1 MPVSFRDP
9 ILLFNHYPRT
19 LINLMRENGASE
31 DALLLGTDITPSL
44 YQDLDSTISY
54 SQYARLIFNALASYQ
69 DPGLGLVFGQALNIA
84 QHGMLGVAVM
94 TSKTLEEALFVLQ
107 ENYKLLSPV
116 LVIELRRSGSEAIV
130 QANSAWQLGPL
141 HPLAVECLLGGL
153 YNNCKFVLGL
163 NRFPCNIRFA
173 YPEPTYS
180 DRYASYFE
188 NPVAF
193 DCVAD
198 QIVFDAN
205 LLSQPL
211 VYHNEV
217 TQQIALAQCHQQLA
231 VLQERESLVLKLRRL
246 PILTDDRVLSLDQ
259 AASELY
265 LSGRSLRRHLKTLGV
280 SYQQLLD
287 RIRSE
292 RAIELLKQPDLS
304 VVDIATRLHF
314 GDAANFRKAF
324 KRWLG
329 TTPQA
334 YRRSLIE
341 GGILGGNEKSL

>member
-19 LINLMRENGASE
+19 LINLMRTNGASDDE
-31 DALLLGTDITPSL
+31 LLLGTDISQAL

-54 SQYARLIFNALASYQ
+54 SQYARLIVNALGCYQ
-69 DPGLGLVFGQALNIA
+69 DPGLGLVFGQALNIT
-84 QHGMLGVAVM
+84 QHGMLGIAVM
-94 TSKTLEEALFVLQ
+94 TSKTLEEALLLLQ

-116 LVIELRRSGSEAIV
+116 LALELRRSGSDAIV
-130 QANSAWQLGPL
+130 QANSAWHLGPL
-141 HPLAVECLLGGL
+141 HALAVECLFGGL

-163 NRFPCNIRFA
+163 NRFPCSFRFA
-173 YPEPTYS
+173 YSEPDYS
-180 DRYASYFE
+180 ERYPAYIE
-188 NPVAF
+188 NPMAF

-198 QIVFDAN
+198 QIVFDAS

-211 VYHNEV
+211 AYQNEV

-231 VLQERESLVLKLRRL
+231 TLQERESLILKLRRL
-246 PILTDDRVLSLDQ
+246 PILADDRVLSLDQ
-259 AASELY
+259 AASELH

-292 RAIELLKQPDLS
+292 RAIELLKQQDLS
-304 VVDIATRLHF
+304 VVDIATKLHF

-334 YRRSLIE
+334 YRRSLVGIGVFIE
-341 GGILGGNEKSL
+341 ENES